1 MHFQNLSETLIT
13 CIGIQ
18 TAAVENLRNSLFNG
32 VLGLR
37 STGCNATKKR
47 LLTKL
52 LNGVLKLLE
61 NF

>member
-13 CIGIQ
+13 CISIQ

-52 LNGVLKLLE
+52 LNGV
-61 NF
+61 